1 MRRLIACV
9 LMAAMLAPLGGC
21 WNYRGLDEIM
31 IVMGSAIDKEQG
43 SENYRITYEIIDL
56 NKPVKAQ
63 GINTV
68 IVSSEGKT
76 KFEAARNAKKKVSN
90 KLYFGHT
97 QVFVISEEIAR
108 NEEIGGIIDFL
119 LRDAE
124 TRETACLVVLRGKTA
139 REIFETKS
147 LSNIAVSNEIHDI
160 ISNDQKITSSTLR
173 VPIYEIFNTL
183 KSEGKALVLPAF
195 HRVDNNGE
203 TVNEANGIAVFKE
216 EKLAGFLTPE
226 ETKYFLIA
234 TNKTKGGILP
244 IASEKS
250 GHADAALEISKNKT
264 KLSFTA
270 RGDKVK
276 VKIKTETI
284 VYLGEILKDINTTD
298 LAKIA
303 ELQDIAEK
311 KLEAN
316 IMSVIKKTQSEF
328 GADIFGF
335 GRMIR
340 KKDFK
345 LWNRLKDNW
354 DEQFRSLKVE
364 VRSDVK
370 IVNTAYLMK
379 T

>member
-9 LMAAMLAPLGGC
+9 LTAAMLMPLGGC

-31 IVMGSAIDKEQG
+31 IVMGVAVDKEQEAG
-43 SENYRITYEIIDL
+43 NYRLSYEVIDL
-56 NKPVKAQ
+56 DKPVKEQ
-63 GINTV
+63 GITTE
-68 IVSSEGKT
+68 IVESEGKT
-76 KFEAARNAKKKVSN
+76 KFEAVRNAKKRVEN

-108 NEEIGGIIDFL
+108 NEEIGGMIDWF

-124 TRETACLVVLRGKTA
+124 TRENACLIVSQEKTA
-139 REIFETKS
+139 RDILDTTS
-147 LSNIAVSNEIHDI
+147 LSDIIVSNEIHEI
-160 ISNDQKITSSTLR
+160 INNDQKTASSTLR

-195 HRVDNNGE
+195 HKADNNGKQ
-203 TVNEANGIAVFKE
+203 VNEANGIAVFKE
-216 EKLAGFLTPE
+216 EKLAGYLTPE
-226 ETKYFLIA
+226 ETKYFLFA
-234 TNKTKGGILP
+234 TNKVKGGILP

-276 VKIKTETI
+276 VKIKTETT
-284 VYLGEILKDINTTD
+284 VYLGEILKDTNATD

-335 GRMIR
+335 GSMIR
-340 KKDFK
+340 KKDLK

-354 DEQFRSLKVE
+354 DEQFRSLTVE

-370 IVNTAYLMK
+370 IGNTAYMMK